1 MIYKIAGLI
10 CHQLPE
16 RSIFIGGQPLP
27 FCARCTGIYGSV
39 FIFFMYFL
47 IRKRF
52 RGNYPPKTALLIG
65 AVCCLIPFMY
75 DGGMSYLGIH
85 ETNNFLRI
93 MTGSFAGLPLSFLAL
108 LLLNIRSLLAKS
120 SEKKPIIKS
129 PSDFLPL
136 GLCLVVSYM
145 TYIEKIPWHTS
156 AIISVLGF
164 IFFFGL
170 LIFIAG
176 RALYEKLSKRNIKK
190 RNIKKRNT

>member
-16 RSIFIGGQPLP
+16 RSIFIGGEKLP
-27 FCARCTGIYGSV
+27 FCARCTGIYGSI
-39 FIFFMYFL
+39 FIFLVYFL

-52 RGNYPPKTALLIG
+52 KGNYPPKTALLIG

-85 ETNNFLRI
+85 ETDNFLRI
-93 MTGSFAGLPLSFLAL
+93 VTGSFAGLPLSFLAL
-108 LLLNIRSLLAKS
+108 LLLNIKS
-120 SEKKPIIKS
+120 TMDEGSKKKPIIKNL
-129 PSDFLPL
+129 SDFLPL
-136 GLCLVVSYM
+136 GLCLVASYM
-145 TYIEKIPWHTS
+145 TYTGKIPWHIP
-156 AIISVLGF
+156 ALISVLGF

-190 RNIKKRNT
+190 RNT